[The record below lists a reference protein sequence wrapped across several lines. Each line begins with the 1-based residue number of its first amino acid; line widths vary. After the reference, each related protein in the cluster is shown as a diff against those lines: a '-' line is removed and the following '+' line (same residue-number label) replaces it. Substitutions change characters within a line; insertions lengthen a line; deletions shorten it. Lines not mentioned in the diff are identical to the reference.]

1 VFKLKRISQ
10 SAVPAALEKA
20 ERYRLLNEPADAESI
35 CRDVLDVSPENQD
48 AMIHLVLAL
57 TDQFSEWESDRFSEA
72 KDAAARLHSGY
83 DRAYYSGIVHE
94 RWAKAQYQRGMPR
107 CGVIAYEGLRK
118 AMGFYEQAE
127 ALQPPGKDD
136 ALLRWNTCA
145 RMIMGHSDM
154 HQEERVESVTELE

>member
-1 VFKLKRISQ
+1 VFELKRISP

-35 CRDVLDVSPENQD
+35 CLDVLDVSPENQD
-48 AMIHLVLAL
+48 AMIYLILAL
-57 TDQFSEWESDRFSEA
+57 TDQFSEWEPHQFSEA
-72 KDAAARLHSGY
+72 KDAAARLHGEY

-94 RWAKAQYQRGMPR
+94 RWAKAQYQKGMPS

-118 AMGFYEQAE
+118 AMSFYEQAE
-127 ALQPPGKDD
+127 ALQSPRRDD

-145 RMIMGHSDM
+145 RMIMKHSDM
-154 HQEERVESVTELE
+154 RQEEGVEPLNELE